1 VATFTEF
8 KKSFSVLQAAKTR
21 DQLPS
26 CKRMEKFI
34 NVITSSKPTWSAED
48 QGAFTKM
55 VSEQMP
61 ELVFDRFQNRLRNIA
76 GLTPITF
83 EKVVK
88 GKKCLEE
95 ELALLRA
102 DVEKLKEAMARKGKA
117 KKTKQPELPM

>member
-8 KKSFSVLQAAKTR
+8 KKSFSVLQSAKTR
-21 DQLPS
+21 SDLPS
-26 CKRMEKFI
+26 CKDMDTFI
-34 NVITSSKPTWSAED
+34 EVITSSKPTWSEED
-48 QGAFTKM
+48 QGAFQKLIEKKM
-55 VSEQMP
+55 P
-61 ELVFDRFQNRLRNIA
+61 RLVFERYQNDLRDIA
-76 GLTPITF
+76 GLPKLTF

-88 GKKCLEE
+88 GKKDLEE